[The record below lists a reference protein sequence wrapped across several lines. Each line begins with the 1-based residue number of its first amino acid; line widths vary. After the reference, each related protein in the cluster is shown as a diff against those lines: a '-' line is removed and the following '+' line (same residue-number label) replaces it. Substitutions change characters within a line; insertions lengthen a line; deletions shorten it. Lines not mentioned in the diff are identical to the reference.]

1 MKEFS
6 ESKNIE
12 KPDLSN
18 EASEVKRIKELRFPC
33 QDLEGKKH
41 PITDVPYERKIID
54 LPDGTKIE
62 KVFPVFERS
71 FEGDFPHNLHK
82 EINEKQFEYMN
93 KQLKEAIEA
102 DPELRD
108 TFTEKQ
114 LEQIRNG
121 DKHGRY
127 TWHHVEDPS
136 GGGGDGVSEN

>member
-71 FEGDFPHNLHK
+71 FEGDLPRNLYK
-82 EINEKQFEYMN
+82 ETNEKQFEYMN

-102 DPELRD
+102 
-108 TFTEKQ
+108 
-114 LEQIRNG
+114 
-121 DKHGRY
+121 
-127 TWHHVEDPS
+127 
-136 GGGGDGVSEN
+136 